1 MLSKRPDW
9 WALGLCSVGLLG
21 LGCVQ
26 TPTRTALPT
35 TTAPQPTAPSELTLT
50 GGRSDSVL
58 RGQKPETRVNPLNFD
73 DSDARNA
80 SQGNTPASRIRAVV
94 NDVAILDEEVIAAAF
109 QQLAGARTE
118 AEKADILNAKLN
130 EIIDREVV
138 LQDAEIR
145 FSKGGPQMI
154 GKLKKFARESFEK
167 EWLHKMMA
175 ANKMT
180 DEKVFREHMASGG
193 VSVELIQRQWERS
206 LIAMEYLRGKF
217 TPLVERINHRDI
229 NDYYDRHPNEFKVEE
244 RIEWQDIFI
253 AKDRFPNA
261 QEARKFAESLI
272 VRLKMGQDFVSLSK
286 QFDHGDSSLREK
298 SLGLGHKRGEIMPAE
313 AEPTILALKEGQ
325 IGPLVEMDHGFHI
338 VKLHAYTAPGL
349 RPFDEKVQRAI
360 KNKLQNEVF
369 NREMKRYVQ
378 DLRRRAVIQI
388 ADRIK

>member
-1 MLSKRPDW
+1 M
-9 WALGLCSVGLLG
+9 
-21 LGCVQ
+21 
-26 TPTRTALPT
+26 PTRNALPSNT
-35 TTAPQPTAPSELTLT
+35 VPQSTVPTELTLT
-50 GGRSDSVL
+50 TGRGENVL
-58 RGQKPETRVNPLNFD
+58 RGQKPQTRANPLNFD
-73 DSDARNA
+73 DDEPRSEA
-80 SQGNTPASRIRAVV
+80 QGNTPASRIRAVV
-94 NDVAILDEEVIAAAF
+94 NDVAILDDEVIAAAF
-109 QQLAGARTE
+109 QQLAGTRTE
-118 AEKADILNAKLN
+118 AEKAEILNAKLN

-145 FSKGGPQMI
+145 LSKGGPQMI
-154 GKLKKFARESFEK
+154 GRLKKFARDSFEK

-180 DEKVFREHMASGG
+180 DEKLFREHMASGG

-206 LIAMEYLRGKF
+206 LIAMEYLRNKF

-229 NDYYDRHPNEFKVEE
+229 SEYYDRHPNDFKVEE

-272 VRLKMGQDFVSLSK
+272 VRLKMGQDFVALSK

-298 SLGLGHKRGEIMPAE
+298 SLGIGNKRGEIQPAE

-325 IGPLVEMDHGFHI
+325 IGPLIEMDHGFHI
-338 VKLHAYTAPGL
+338 VKLYSYTAPGV

-388 ADRIK
+388 ADRIR